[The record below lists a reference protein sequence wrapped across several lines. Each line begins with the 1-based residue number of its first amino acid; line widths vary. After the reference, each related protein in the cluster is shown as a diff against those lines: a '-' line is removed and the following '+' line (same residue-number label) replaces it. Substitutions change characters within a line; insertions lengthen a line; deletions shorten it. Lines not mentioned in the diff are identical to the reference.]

1 MSQLYTQELIDI
13 KEKAKAEALSLGHK
27 FVTAEH
33 LLLAMVCTPCQAGQ
47 EFLRP
52 RKIDEKFLRKKLAN
66 WFSIKSD
73 TIDSEEIEE
82 SSYPIRTLRNF
93 MAFSDAEVFASG
105 YNKPV
110 SSLHLLWAIL
120 NMERSEAAKA
130 LVKDAEEAKRW
141 REDIEKSLTAPKAA
155 NSKVFAHKHSDWSD
169 RLKECAANL
178 RGKIVGHD
186 EAIERITDTLTR
198 SWAGFLG
205 SGRPTASFLFI
216 GPRGSGKQTIARNI
230 ARYLYEDAERMLI
243 LNLGEFTDDSSISK
257 LQDILFL
264 TLGRHFPF
272 GVIFV
277 EGIEQANVKALEC
290 VNQILEKGHIVN
302 SDGKRIDFDDY
313 IVVISLVVD
322 AEFFKDESSVGLR
335 KTNRGQ
341 PCSTQE
347 QYEKQLMPDIESALR
362 SDTGSL
368 VDEIVFFPPLNH
380 RDQNFLLESW
390 TNELNSELNRQY
402 GVKLQIEQSLYTH
415 LIKHS
420 EEMGCGIGSL
430 RRCFN
435 RELVSFAAQAL
446 LEGRIKRESS
456 PVIAYENGAAV
467 LKDAPSENSENND

>member
-1 MSQLYTQELIDI
+1 MLPLYTQELINV

-33 LLLAMVCTPCQAGQ
+33 LLLAMVLTPCLAGR
-47 EFLRP
+47 EFLQP
-52 RKIDEKFLRKKLAN
+52 RKIDEKYLRKKLAN

-73 TIDSEEIEE
+73 TVDAENIEE
-82 SSYPIRTLRNF
+82 GSYPIRTLRNF
-93 MAFSDAEVFASG
+93 TAFSDAESFAGG
-105 YNKPV
+105 YKKPV

-141 REDIEKSLTAPKAA
+141 REDIEQSLAAPKAA
-155 NSKVFAHKHSDWSD
+155 SSKVFAHKHSDWSD

-230 ARYLYEDAERMLI
+230 ARYLYEDSERMLI
-243 LNLGEFTDDSSISK
+243 LNLSEYSDESSVEK

-264 TLGRHFPF
+264 MLGRHFPF

-277 EGIEQANVKALEC
+277 EGLEQANVKALEC
-290 VNQILEKGHIVN
+290 VNQILENGHIVN
-302 SDGKRIDFDDY
+302 ADGKRIDFDDY
-313 IVVISLVVD
+313 IVIISLVVD
-322 AEFFKDESSVGLR
+322 AEFFKDESTVGLR
-335 KTNRGQ
+335 KTNRGL

-347 QYEKQLMPDIESALR
+347 QYERQLMPDIDSALR
-362 SDTGSL
+362 SDTGNL

-402 GVKLQIEQSLYTH
+402 GVKLQIDQSLYTH

-420 EEMGCGIGSL
+420 EELGSGIGSL

-446 LEGRIKRESS
+446 LEGRIKRETS
-456 PVIAYENGAAV
+456 PTIAYENGAAII
-467 LKDAPSENSENND
+467 KETPDANKE